1 VVATT
6 PTTVDEYLDGLRP
19 DTQRVLRR
27 IREVA
32 HRSVPG
38 AEETIKFSMPTI
50 TLGGRS
56 IVHFAGWKEHVSIY
70 PAPEPDEALD
80 ADLAPYQDPKSK
92 GTLKF
97 PLDRPIPYD
106 LIGRVI
112 AKLAEV
118 NRPATG

>member
-1 VVATT
+1 VATT
-6 PTTVDEYLDGLRP
+6 PTTVDEYLDAFRP
-19 DTQRVLRR
+19 DTQQVLRR

-32 HRSVPG
+32 HSAVPG
-38 AEETIKFSMPTI
+38 AEETIKYSMPTI

-56 IVHFAGWKEHVSIY
+56 IVHFAGWKGHVSIY

-80 ADLAPYQDPKSK
+80 ADLAPYQDPKAK

-97 PLDRPIPYD
+97 PLDKPIPYE

-112 AKLAEV
+112 TKLAEV
-118 NRPATG
+118 NRPASS